1 VNQHTS
7 KQFDVEMEAIRSG
20 VLLMGGLVETQI
32 ARAIAALESPDVDL
46 IDAVATDELAIN
58 HMQVDLDQQCSQII
72 ARRQPTAID
81 LRMVLTVVK
90 VVNEL
95 ERIGD
100 QAKNIA

>member
-1 VNQHTS
+1 
-7 KQFDVEMEAIRSG
+7 
-20 VLLMGGLVETQI
+20 
-32 ARAIAALESPDVDL
+32 
-46 IDAVATDELAIN
+46 
-58 HMQVDLDQQCSQII
+58 MQVDLDQQCSQII

-100 QAKNIA
+100 EISWQASSEWAQGKSDPTASEPLADMNDR